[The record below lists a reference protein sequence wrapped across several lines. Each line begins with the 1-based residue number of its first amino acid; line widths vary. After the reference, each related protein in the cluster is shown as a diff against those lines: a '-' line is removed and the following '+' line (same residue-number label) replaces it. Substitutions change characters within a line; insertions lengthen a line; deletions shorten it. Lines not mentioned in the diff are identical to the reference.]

1 MITSMKNM
9 KIKGMLLLL
18 GMCFSC
24 NNYLDLKPYGQ
35 TIPKTPEEFSAL
47 LHSILYDID
56 YGNDRIIIGN
66 SRTISDYESYAD
78 NLDASLT
85 IYPGGNTLTLYVGQ
99 YINNYQNVY
108 RDLYAKIRDCNLI
121 IENMEQENSG
131 PGKEIIATSY
141 ALRGVCYYNLLRW
154 FCEPY
159 EKGNAANQ
167 LGLPLVDHFDMEA
180 RVNRSDMEKTVEFIR
195 DDLKKAIRFNLQN
208 DVYRFTVDVAKAYLA
223 KLYFWAED
231 WENVIP
237 LAKELLEAYPL
248 LKGEE
253 YKKMIQDKPTVR
265 TNVLIRSYI
274 FTGSSDTDDS
284 EISSAMPYRPVSK
297 SFIDLFTETEKTS
310 DIRYALS
317 LNGKREEL
325 KVLRGRVRIAE
336 IALMLAEAY
345 AQSGDSDNA
354 LKQLN
359 ELRSHRISPYTPYT
373 LNTLPEVNPDDLI
386 RVDAAGNPLTP
397 LMAAIL
403 NERRKELFMEGD
415 RWFELKRNG
424 RPEFWVTRDG
434 LKYTTYQFMYTAPI
448 NMNDVELVPG
458 MKQNPGYEL

>member
-1 MITSMKNM
+1 MKNIRM
-9 KIKGMLLLL
+9 KGILLLL
-18 GMCFSC
+18 GICFSC
-24 NNYLDLKPYGQ
+24 NSYLDLKPYGQ

-66 SRTISDYESYAD
+66 SRTVSDYESYAD

-85 IYPGGNTLTLYVGQ
+85 IYPGGNSLTLYVGQ

-121 IENMEQENSG
+121 IEHMKQENTTL
-131 PGKEIIATSY
+131 GKEILAASY

-159 EKGNAANQ
+159 EKGKAGSQ

-180 RVNRSDMEKTVEFIR
+180 RVNRSDLEKTVEFIQA
-195 DDLKKAIRFNLQN
+195 DFKQAIHYNLQN
-208 DVYRFTVDVAKAYLA
+208 EVYRFTVDVAKVYLTR
-223 KLYFWAED
+223 LYFWTQD
-231 WENVIP
+231 WENVIGP
-237 LAKELLEAYPL
+237 AEELLEAYPL
-248 LKGEE
+248 LEGEE
-253 YKKMIQDKPTVR
+253 YAKMIQDKASAK

-274 FTGSSDTDDS
+274 YSGTGDTGDA

-297 SFIDLFTETEKTS
+297 SFIDLFTEEEKST

-317 LNGKREEL
+317 VNGKREEV
-325 KVLRGRVRIAE
+325 KPLRGRVRIAE
-336 IALMLAEAY
+336 VALMLAESY
-345 AQSGDSDNA
+345 AHLGDTENA
-354 LKQLN
+354 LKYLN
-359 ELRSHRISPYTPYT
+359 ELRAHRIVPYTPYT
-373 LNTLPEVNPDDLI
+373 MSTLPEVNPNALI
-386 RVDAAGNPLTP
+386 QVDATGKPLTK
-397 LMAAIL
+397 LIAAIL
-403 NERRKELFMEGD
+403 YERQKELFMEGD

-448 NMNDVELVPG
+448 NMNDLELVPG